1 MDLEKKSK
9 AELNYALSQRKT
21 LSMNYSLARDTE
33 KENGFEKLLIMNA
46 RWVGPI
52 RSVVCFGETTWIK
65 RE

>member
-46 RWVGPI
+46 R
-52 RSVVCFGETTWIK
+52 
-65 RE
+65 